1 MQIVKILPQQLKYTP
16 CNIINNLRERIT
28 SQKYVT
34 GIINN
39 SHGNHLSSVIWY
51 VSRSSCTYS
60 ILKLYKSLND
70 KDKEF
75 FPDLLYNF
83 KDEQDYNIEGR
94 QVRAFNKLYN
104 KSSNQY
110 DAKQLL
116 DLFKKCTFLDKFR
129 KKNFNF
135 LYENIHDK
143 HINTYMEFCEKKPP
157 LDLINQARKLIKLG
171 ISDKYLADFVYRYRG
186 SILKEVEYL
195 KKKGWNDEEIYKL
208 CNYDITESKTESL
221 KTIIDT
227 AIQKKEIIQ
236 YEDDDYDDSDIKDL
250 FMNNIGET
258 LTLLELIGK
267 KDFIHLFN
275 DKIDLIEEYLEVC
288 GELNIIPK
296 NYQSLLKLTNPV
308 ESNEYKE
315 RCNAITAA
323 KNKLKEN
330 PVNKE
335 EIIKEINDLT
345 SQNRVLINNS
355 IKEPHDKINIIYACY
370 SFSDNEKKLEKL
382 LTILHNGNDVEQLR
396 IYLQKELHDHFGFKH
411 NKVLKNLGLNKLFML
426 CRCGEDCSNSLKEIA
441 TTLNRHP
448 NDTVLNALN
457 SLLQNQQTRRQFYN
471 NKLNYKRWTTFNPK
485 SYIEKDVIIDNSKIK
500 YNVLKNFETDFNDFL
515 KDKNERNYINN
526 ILKKGGYEIKSV
538 KLPEYDNCGTLTG
551 YNDRLKLYKNN
562 EQIEFDDILKII
574 KLLKDEL
581 LTNNKNDE
589 SLKEFKHHILTLRY
603 NEAKKIPPKN
613 QQYKTTIK
621 VRKADMNNIAHSL
634 FLGNHAS
641 CCTAIGTGCNEWT
654 APEYIKN
661 KLISCIEVLDGD
673 KSVGNTMCYCAK
685 IDGKSALILDNI
697 ELKRLYQ
704 YNDVIRD
711 MIFEYAKK
719 LTIELG
725 KPKMPIYAGPNRHKV
740 DMSAFPIEKKEFK
753 IIGSTDKSD
762 IYLDFDT
769 NEHQISGKEKFC
781 EHLYRLN

>member
-1 MQIVKILPQQLKYTP
+1 MQIFKILPQQLKYTP

-34 GIINN
+34 EIINN
-39 SHGNHLSSVIWY
+39 SHGNHLSSAKWY

-70 KDKEF
+70 KDKDF
-75 FPDLLYNF
+75 FSDLLYNLHDQ
-83 KDEQDYNIEGR
+83 KNYNIDGR

-104 KSSNQY
+104 KASNQY

-116 DLFKKCTFLDKFR
+116 DLFKKCTFLNKFR
-129 KKNFNF
+129 QKNFNF

-143 HINTYMEFCEKKPP
+143 HINTYMKFCEKKPP
-157 LDLINQARKLIKLG
+157 IDLMNQARELIKLG
-171 ISDKYLADFVYRYRG
+171 ISDKYLTDFVYRYRG

-195 KKKGWNDEEIYKL
+195 KKQGWNDEEIYKL

-227 AIQKKEIIQ
+227 AIQKKELIQ
-236 YEDDDYDDSDIKDL
+236 YEDEELDEYTIRQL
-250 FMNNIGET
+250 FMDEIDDT
-258 LTLLELIGK
+258 LTMIDLIGK
-267 KDFIHLFN
+267 KSFIHLFN
-275 DKIDLIEEYLEVC
+275 DKYDMLEEYIEDIGSLD
-288 GELNIIPK
+288 IYSK
-296 NYQSLLKLTNPV
+296 YYQSLLKLTNPT
-308 ESNEYKE
+308 ESNEYKQ
-315 RCNAITAA
+315 RCKLIHEL
-323 KNKLKEN
+323 KNKLKTQLH
-330 PVNKE
+330 NKA

-345 SQNRVLINNS
+345 SQNRALINNS
-355 IKEPHDKINIIYACY
+355 IKEPHDKINIIYTY
-370 SFSDNEKKLEKL
+370 NSFSEDDDDLKKLF
-382 LTILHNGNDVEQLR
+382 TILNDSNDVKKLKD
-396 IYLQKELHDHFGFKH
+396 YLQKNLHDKFGFKYH
-411 NKVLKNLGLNKLFML
+411 KVLKDVELNNLFLLY
-426 CRCGEDCSNSLKEIA
+426 RATDDCKYSIKEIA
-441 TTLNRHP
+441 STLNKYP
-448 NDTVLNALN
+448 NDSVISALN
-457 SLLQNQQTRRQFYN
+457 SLPQNVKTKRQFFN
-471 NKLNYKRWTTFNPK
+471 NRLDYKNWTTFNPK

-526 ILKKGGYEIKSV
+526 LLKKGGYEIKLV
-538 KLPEYDNCGTLTG
+538 KLPQYDSCGVLSG
-551 YNDRLKLYKNN
+551 YDERLKLYKNN

-574 KLLKDEL
+574 KILNDEL
-581 LTNNKNDE
+581 RSNKENDE
-589 SLKEFKHHILTLRY
+589 SLNEFKHHILTLRY

-673 KSVGNTMCYCAK
+673 KSVGNTMCYIAK
-685 IDGKSALILDNI
+685 IDGEPALILDNI

-719 LTIELG
+719 LTIEIG
-725 KPKMPIYAGPNRHKV
+725 KPNMSIYAGPNRHKV